1 MFILVSTWITGKHLM
16 KHHCRKKN
24 NFIANLSV
32 ENITDVDYMHAK
44 RVCKD
49 FEIKTLGEYHDF
61 HLKKYILLLENL
73 SFRSCLISFISWFS
87 MTSSFKK
94 G

>member
-1 MFILVSTWITGKHLM
+1 M

-32 ENITDVDYMHAK
+32 EHITDVDYMHAK

>member
-1 MFILVSTWITGKHLM
+1 MDEWE
-16 KHHCRKKN
+16 
-24 NFIANLSV
+24 NFSETSLSEKEFYSNLNTD
-32 ENITDVDYMHAK
+32 NITDVDYMHAK

>member
-1 MFILVSTWITGKHLM
+1 M
-16 KHHCRKKN
+16 
-24 NFIANLSV
+24 ANLSV
-32 ENITDVDYMHAK
+32 EDITGVDYMHAK

-73 SFRSCLISFISWFS
+73 SFRFCLISFISWFS

-94 G
+94 GWGKIRIINWYLITINGWKRH